1 MGGGEE
7 NGSRGVVIY
16 YKTIICPIRL
26 HACSSFIQI
35 KINYKNKYT
44 LGPKTLLDMDIKF
57 DNMYKVV
64 HHSILLLS
72 MGNQ

>member
-1 MGGGEE
+1 MGAGG
-7 NGSRGVVIY
+7 VIVY

-26 HACSSFIQI
+26 HACTSLIRI

-57 DNMYKVV
+57 DDMYKVV
-64 HHSILLLS
+64 HHSILLLP